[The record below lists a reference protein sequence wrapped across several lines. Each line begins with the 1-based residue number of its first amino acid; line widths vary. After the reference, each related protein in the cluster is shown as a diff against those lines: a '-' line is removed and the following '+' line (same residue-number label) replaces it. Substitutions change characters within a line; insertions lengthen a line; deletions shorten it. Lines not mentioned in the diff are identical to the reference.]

1 MFSSKV
7 LTNRLLINK
16 IRNTIKWYSSSTQ
29 LVTIENR
36 DNIRL
41 IGINR
46 PQKRNCVNRETATQL
61 LNAFNDFDQDD
72 SSLVAVLHGFGGTFC
87 AGYDLGELSQG
98 NQQNIDL
105 NDLIIRGP
113 MV

>member
-1 MFSSKV
+1 MFSFKV
-7 LTNRLLINK
+7 LTNRLFINR
-16 IRNTIKWYSSSTQ
+16 INNTIKWYSSSTQ

-46 PQKRNCVNRETATQL
+46 PERRNCVNRETATQL
-61 LNAFNDFDQDD
+61 LNAFKDFDQDN
-72 SSLVAVLHGFGGTFC
+72 SSVAAVLHGFGGTFC
-87 AGYDLGELSQG
+87 AGYDLQELSQA
-98 NQQNIDL
+98 NNQNIDL
-105 NDLIIRGP
+105 NDFIIRGP